1 MRQLAALGLSLTAL
15 ATIAYHARSSS
26 SRAEG
31 AIPGGDELQIAVAP
45 PLRFPGLSGG
55 AGLLGGATKI
65 GIADLLPPGLAAART
80 STSTSTGVPAT
91 AAAPGRGSA
100 ALSTA
105 LPPSLPLPADPSLG
119 VSLDLGRAV
128 LRDGRYEIDLDRHR
142 RVQLTLDP
150 TLQAAAEKLLNQAK
164 APRAAAIV
172 MSTDGRILALAG
184 RRTESPLGGKEGI
197 VDFRLATD
205 VWAPAASIFKLVTA
219 TALLRAGVTPGQRVC
234 FHGGVRSVME
244 SNLQDS
250 PRDNRCEDLTFA
262 VAHSQNAIIAK
273 LTHQHLSAASL
284 TEAARDLGITGDLV
298 QNGLARCAGA
308 IDLPADN
315 GVDLAKAAAG
325 FRGSQLSVLGGG
337 LLANTL
343 ANRGIEVVP
352 TIVSAIVEGET
363 VRPVPAGARRR
374 VVDAKVA
381 DGVAEMMVGTCEGGS
396 AAKSFRAR
404 DNSLPRTIKVAG
416 KTGTISGTLPFP
428 MEYSWFVGFAPAD
441 APKISVSVLIGNTD
455 NWWLKGHTV
464 ARELFEAALI
474 EKSQVARAAT
484 PPAPVRAARPSP
496 PKQALKTAAAGKK
509 FTSGASSVSGK
520 AGRGGSDKAARR
532 NAVR

>member
-1 MRQLAALGLSLTAL
+1 MRQLAALGLSLTVL

-26 SRAEG
+26 SSAAG
-31 AIPGGDELQIAVAP
+31 AIGGAEPLQIAVAP

-55 AGLLGGATKI
+55 SPVDLTAGTAAAAR
-65 GIADLLPPGLAAART
+65 GIDVGDLLPPGLAAAR
-80 STSTSTGVPAT
+80 SSSVSSGALPAT
-91 AAAPGRGSA
+91 AAPATP
-100 ALSTA
+100 STA
-105 LPPSLPLPADPSLG
+105 LPSTGPLPADPALG

-184 RRTESPLGGKEGI
+184 RRTESPQGGKEGI
-197 VDFRLATD
+197 LDFRLATD

-219 TALLRAGVTPGQRVC
+219 TALLRAGVTPSQRVC

-244 SNLQDS
+244 SNLKDS

-273 LTHQHLSAASL
+273 LTHQHLSAAAL
-284 TEAARDLGITGDLV
+284 TEAARDLGITGDLM
-298 QNGLARCAGA
+298 QNGLARCAGSLE
-308 IDLPADN
+308 LPADN

-325 FRGSQLSVLGGG
+325 FRGSQLSVLGGSI
-337 LLANTL
+337 LANTL
-343 ANRGIEVVP
+343 ANRGVEVTP
-352 TIVSAIVEGET
+352 TIVAAIVEGDR
-363 VRPVPAGARRR
+363 VRPVPAGERRR
-374 VVDAKVA
+374 VVDAKIA
-381 DGVAEMMVGTCEGGS
+381 DGVADMMVGTCEGGS

-404 DNSLPRTIKVAG
+404 ENSLPRTIKVAG
-416 KTGTISGTLPFP
+416 KTGTISGTQPFP

-441 APKISVSVLIGNTD
+441 DPKISVSVLIGNTD

-464 ARELFEAALI
+464 ARELFEAALSA
-474 EKSQVARAAT
+474 KVQVAKGGAPEPAAPTRAAT
-484 PPAPVRAARPSP
+484 ASQPVKTVAAS
-496 PKQALKTAAAGKK
+496 KK
-509 FTSGASSVSGK
+509 FTAGASSTSGN
-520 AGRGGSDKAARR
+520 AGRGGDKAARR